1 MLTSLMLINIFDST
15 QVGKDDDSQ
24 INEDPYSGIKMESD
38 FRKKW
43 EVKKKYDVEELNTG
57 TATPDGGLGKSDKN
71 DQSKR

>member
-1 MLTSLMLINIFDST
+1 M
-15 QVGKDDDSQ
+15 
-24 INEDPYSGIKMESD
+24 NEDPYSGIKMESD

-43 EVKKKYDVEELNTG
+43 EVKKKYDVEELNAG